1 MISGTR
7 VPALTRVK
15 RMWPH
20 FLQVGMFQKES
31 RTYIKMDNCLDND
44 EKVSLRHSMPTLVGA
59 IILTQG
65 EALANDT
72 DSTNG

>member
-1 MISGTR
+1 
-7 VPALTRVK
+7 
-15 RMWPH
+15 
-20 FLQVGMFQKES
+20 
-31 RTYIKMDNCLDND
+31 MDNCLDND